1 MFDIPAAI
9 EAGSNM
15 ITTIANKFAPDM
27 NEVEK
32 NKMVLALT
40 EMNNQYAEVLGQLDI
55 NKVEAANPS
64 VFVAGARPAA
74 MGVGVISLFYSGIG
88 ISFLSWLALCFGL
101 PSLPVVDPSA
111 TNSILMG
118 LLGLG
123 GLRTAEKMKGVS
135 TSNVGK

>member
-15 ITTIANKFAPDM
+15 ITTIANKFSPDM

-74 MGVGVISLFYSGIG
+74 MWVGVISLFYSGIG